1 MQSDFDFFS
10 PRPLTAWT
18 DAMTLEYRDFVS
30 APLLP
35 DDLIYNLSEREKS
48 DIEDLLS
55 ELVSQF
61 DSVESSEAAFACEL
75 MAARLPQNLLGLLK
89 LIASG
94 EVPCGYL
101 VVRGFDIDDAAIGP
115 SPQHWDQPWDNR
127 PYLREEFFQLLLSSA
142 VGGVFGWRTQENGRF
157 LRHIVPIESVKDEQL
172 GGSSATT
179 LMWHT
184 EEAFHRGRADFFT
197 LMCYRNREK
206 ATTNISC
213 IDDFDLPPETVDIL
227 RQPRFIILPDK
238 SHTPVENESEQ
249 WKLNADAFKLIQQ
262 MIDDS
267 QPVPL
272 IYGRRDMPMMCVD
285 QAFVSALDGDDE
297 ADAALNAMHAELDRV
312 SVSLHLEPGEIVLL
326 DNLRVA
332 HGRSIYKPD
341 YGPKHRWMRRVNIAN
356 GRRVNFDLRDRE
368 NIRVML

>member
-1 MQSDFDFFS
+1 
-10 PRPLTAWT
+10 
-18 DAMTLEYRDFVS
+18 MTFEYRDFG
-30 APLLP
+30 PDHLLP
-35 DDLIYNLSEREKS
+35 DNLVYNLSDGEKHE
-48 DIEDLLS
+48 IEVLLS
-55 ELVSQF
+55 KLTSQF
-61 DSVESSEAAFACEL
+61 GSVECSQAAFACEV
-75 MAARLPQNLLGLLK
+75 MAARLPQELLRLLK

-101 VVRGFDIDDAAIGP
+101 VVRGFEIDDASIGP
-115 SPQHWDQPWDNR
+115 SPQHWDQPWGDR

-206 ATTNISC
+206 ATTNISS
-213 IDDFDLPPETVDIL
+213 IDDFELSEDTVKIL
-227 RQPRFIILPDK
+227 RQPRFFILPDK

-249 WKLNADAFKLIQQ
+249 WKLNADAFTLIRQ
-262 MIDDS
+262 MIENP

-272 IYGRRDMPMMCVD
+272 IYGRHDLPMMRVD
-285 QAFVSALDGDDE
+285 QAFVMALEGDDE
-297 ADAALNAMHAELDRV
+297 AAAALDALHAELDRV
-312 SVSLHLEPGEIVLL
+312 SISLHLEPGEIVLL

-341 YGPKHRWMRRVNIAN
+341 YGPAHRWMRRVNIAN

-368 NIRVML
+368 KIRVMV